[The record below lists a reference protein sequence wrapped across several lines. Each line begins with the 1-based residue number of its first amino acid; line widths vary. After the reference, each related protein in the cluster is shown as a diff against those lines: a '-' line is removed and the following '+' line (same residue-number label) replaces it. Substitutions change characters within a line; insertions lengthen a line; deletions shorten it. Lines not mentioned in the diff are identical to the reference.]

1 VRVRG
6 REWEVLCGIIVR
18 RNGIASAMERIGN
31 VVRYSSKEE
40 WD

>member
-1 VRVRG
+1 MF
-6 REWEVLCGIIVR
+6 CGNIVR
-18 RNGIASAMERIGN
+18 RTGIECAVEGIGN